1 MIENVFYK
9 KWPLHFSLLMPLNT
23 SYPASSSP
31 FSSIMHCPGNVN
43 FSRYCARL
51 VQSSDTLSSS
61 WCTSLPKRFSINSR
75 LSDPSRWQCN
85 SILGNAISSSCVVM
99 FLHFVCRIYF
109 SKCLEKGFMPGS
121 LDRIPVAA
129 ALSGYKYHNVPYPL
143 PKQS

>member
-1 MIENVFYK
+1 MAFTF
-9 KWPLHFSLLMPLNT
+9 FSAH
-23 SYPASSSP
+23 ASQHIISGFFQP
-31 FSSIMHCPGNVN
+31 FFIHNAL
-43 FSRYCARL
+43 SRQCKFFQIL
-51 VQSSDTLSSS
+51 SDTLSSS

-85 SILGNAISSSCVVM
+85 SILGNAISCSCVVM
-99 FLHFVCRIYF
+99 FLHFVFRIYF
-109 SKCLEKGFMPGS
+109 SKCFEKGFMPGS